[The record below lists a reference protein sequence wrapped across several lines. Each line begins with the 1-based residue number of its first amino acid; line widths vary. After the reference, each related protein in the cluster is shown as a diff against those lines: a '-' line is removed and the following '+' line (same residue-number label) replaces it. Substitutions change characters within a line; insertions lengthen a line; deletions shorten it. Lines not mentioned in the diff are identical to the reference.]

1 LFGFATSSNVEADAA
16 ARSGVKSNLKSN
28 RTKSQDNR
36 SRIYAKVARKAQ
48 DWNLTMAIEPKE
60 IGLLWA
66 LHYPSRRRDKL
77 CHEIC
82 VSLCSLLRELAF
94 QQMGGDFTAKLAR
107 VLHEA
112 DVPLEQFEEC
122 EAGSK

>member
-1 LFGFATSSNVEADAA
+1 
-16 ARSGVKSNLKSN
+16 
-28 RTKSQDNR
+28 
-36 SRIYAKVARKAQ
+36 
-48 DWNLTMAIEPKE
+48 MAIEPKE

-66 LHYPSRRRDKL
+66 LHYPSHRRDRL

-94 QQMGGDFTAKLAR
+94 QQLGGNFTAKLAR

-122 EAGSK
+122 DAGSKQG

>member
-1 LFGFATSSNVEADAA
+1 
-16 ARSGVKSNLKSN
+16 
-28 RTKSQDNR
+28 
-36 SRIYAKVARKAQ
+36 
-48 DWNLTMAIEPKE
+48 MAIEPKE

-66 LHYPSRRRDKL
+66 LHYPSHRRDKL

-94 QQMGGDFTAKLAR
+94 VEQMGGNFTAKLAR

-122 EAGSK
+122 EARSKQG